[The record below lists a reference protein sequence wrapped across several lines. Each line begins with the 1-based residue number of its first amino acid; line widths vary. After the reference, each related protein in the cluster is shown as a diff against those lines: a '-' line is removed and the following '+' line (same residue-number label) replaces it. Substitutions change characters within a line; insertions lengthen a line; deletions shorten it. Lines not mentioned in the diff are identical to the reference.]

1 MKIVL
6 RIVPILVFA
15 LAVPTL
21 LVAADAPTPEPDG
34 TPPDFS
40 QIPEDALVPIVCFA
54 QGTDPAQV
62 ASHHG
67 RFQDRRL
74 RTSLNGPP
82 DGRGPGSGGNLGGVS
97 HFEFNDGDRWSAT
110 TLSGGGLT
118 QGDPTIITWSIV
130 PDGTSI
136 FGYAGE
142 ATAPSNLRA
151 FLNSIY
157 GSQAVWLPLFQQ
169 VFDRWSELNGVT
181 YVFEPNDDG
190 SPWTSTTIA
199 GGVAGVRGDVRIAGH
214 TIDGTSGILAYNF
227 FPDFGDMVI
236 DTADATY
243 TNLANNSRILRNVL
257 AHEHGHGLGL
267 SHVCPVNQ
275 TKLME
280 PFLATRRSPVRRH
293 PGHQP
298 GLRRLPGAQRLA
310 GDRLGPGLALPGR
323 HGHAG
328 QPERRRQQRSRFPV
342 VHRRLRDQRQRDHQ
356 PAGEHVSLRTA
367 KPQRLVL
374 GGHQLQRSQSPRPG
388 SGDPGHQRHYG
399 AGQLQRHRSARLS
412 NVALPGA
419 GTYFVRVDGPNN
431 EAQLYEL
438 DLQVGAT
445 GGGANLAFANV
456 TIDEV
461 IRTVSVSGFST
472 PRVVMGP
479 PSFAGSHP
487 STIRVRNVG
496 ATSFQHNL
504 QEWDYLDG
512 GHVLEDIGYLVL
524 DHGAQSLGSLDAEA
538 GSASV
543 DEAWVTVSFSQSFT
557 TTPVVLGQVAS
568 FNGSQA
574 AEVRIRNVSSSG
586 FQIRVQ
592 EEEGND
598 DNHVFERVDWIAV
611 EPGTTTFGG
620 NKLVVG
626 LTGNSV
632 THDWFTIS
640 YSTVNR
646 PVFLAEMQTFDGSDP
661 AALRHRNL
669 SATSVQVKVE
679 EEQSNDTE
687 TNHTT
692 EVVGYLV
699 IGSP

>member
-1 MKIVL
+1 MKIVSRL
-6 RIVPILVFA
+6 IPVLLLV
-15 LAVPTL
+15 LAVPAV
-21 LVAADAPTPEPDG
+21 LVAGDVPEP

-40 QIPEDALVPIVCFA
+40 HIPDDALVPVACFA
-54 QGTDPAQV
+54 EGTPGSLVAQY
-62 ASHHG
+62 H
-67 RFQDRRL
+67 RRTPSSAGGP
-74 RTSLNGPP
+74 RTSLQGPP
-82 DGRGPGSGGNLGGVS
+82 DGRGGGNLGGLES
-97 HFEFNDGDRWSAT
+97 FQFPDSARWSAT
-110 TLSGGGLT
+110 TLSGGGLG

-136 FGYAGE
+136 FGYNGE
-142 ATAPSNLRA
+142 PTSPSNLRA
-151 FLNSIY
+151 FLSSIY

-169 VFDRWSELNGVT
+169 VFDRWGELTGVT

-190 SPWTSTTIA
+190 SPWTSTNIA
-199 GGVAGVRGDVRIAGH
+199 AGQAGVRGDVRISGH
-214 TIDGTSGILAYNF
+214 TIDGTSGVLAYNF
-227 FPDFGDMVI
+227 FPNFGDMVI
-236 DTADATY
+236 DTADNTY

-257 AHEHGHGLGL
+257 AHEHGHGLGI

-280 PFLATRRSPVRRH
+280 PFLSTAFDGPQLDDILAANRGYGDSLEHNDSPGTASGLGTFSPGDTVMLGNRSVDDNSDPDFLSFTV
-293 PGHQP
+293 
-298 GLRRLPGAQRLA
+298 
-310 GDRLGPGLALPGR
+310 
-323 HGHAG
+323 
-328 QPERRRQQRSRFPV
+328 
-342 VHRRLRDQRQRDHQ
+342 
-356 PAGEHVSLRTA
+356 
-367 KPQRLVL
+367 
-374 GGHQLQRSQSPRPG
+374 G
-388 SGDPGHQRHYG
+388 SGTNASVTINPLGSTYLSGPQNANGSCSAGTNFNALNRQDLGLEILDTNGTTVLASANATG
-399 AGQLQRHRSARLS
+399 AGGSESLS

-431 EAQLYEL
+431 EAQLYEF
-438 DLQVGAT
+438 DLGIGAT
-445 GGGANLAFANV
+445 GGGANVGFANV
-456 TIDEV
+456 IIDEV
-461 IRTVSVSGFST
+461 LRTVSVSGFST

-524 DHGAQSLGSLDAEA
+524 DNGAQSLGSLDAEA

-543 DEAWVTVSFSQSFT
+543 DEAWVTVSFTQSFT

-598 DNHVFERVDWIAV
+598 DNHAFERVDWIAV

-626 LTGNSV
+626 LTGDSV

-661 AALRHRNL
+661 AALRHRSL
-669 SATSVQVKVE
+669 SSTSVQVKVE